1 MYMDYKINN
10 KKRRYK
16 SRTKRKLLL
25 DYEIRESKRKNFAR
39 EIGIWIASI
48 TGTILLAYIVVNG
61 SLEKTT
67 VKDISMESTLPK
79 NSKIIINKLSYK
91 IFDPDRNDVIVFH
104 TNGKEHNYYNIKRVI
119 GLPGEK
125 VKINEG
131 KIYINDNEL
140 EENINVD
147 SIDNPGLA
155 IDEITLEKDEFFVLG
170 DNRNNSEDSRFATV
184 GIVNEDNIV
193 GKAWLLLDP
202 IRVINRLNEKES
214 EQDTKEAKE
223 VK

>member
-1 MYMDYKINN
+1 
-10 KKRRYK
+10 
-16 SRTKRKLLL
+16 
-25 DYEIRESKRKNFAR
+25 
-39 EIGIWIASI
+39 
-48 TGTILLAYIVVNG
+48 TILLAYIVVNV

-91 IFDPDRNDVIVFH
+91 LFDLNRNDVIVFH

-131 KIYINDNEL
+131 KIYINDKEL
-140 EENINVD
+140 EENINVED
-147 SIDNPGLA
+147 IDNPGLA
-155 IDEITLEKDEFFVLG
+155 VDEITLEKNEYFVLG
-170 DNRNNSEDSRFATV
+170 DNRNNSEDSRFGTV

-202 IRVINRLNEKES
+202 VRVVSRLNEKET
-214 EQDTKEAKE
+214 EEKKEEK